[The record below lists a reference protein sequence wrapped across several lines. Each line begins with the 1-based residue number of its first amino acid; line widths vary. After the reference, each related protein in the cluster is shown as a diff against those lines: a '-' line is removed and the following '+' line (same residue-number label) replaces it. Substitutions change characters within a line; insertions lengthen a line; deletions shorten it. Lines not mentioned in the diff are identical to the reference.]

1 MKTSSGSRP
10 HPFPDGPAIARRPV
24 LTGLAALLAL
34 SAGAALLPTPAAA
47 QTLESARAQG
57 WIGER
62 RDGYLGVVQNAPG
75 VDALVQSI
83 NAQRRSHYESI
94 AAANNVPLAAVE
106 AQAAETI
113 INRLPSGAIYQ
124 AANGQWARR

>member
-1 MKTSSGSRP
+1 M
-10 HPFPDGPAIARRPV
+10 
-24 LTGLAALLAL
+24 LAL

>member
-1 MKTSSGSRP
+1 MG
-10 HPFPDGPAIARRPV
+10 RRPV
-24 LTGLAALLAL
+24 LAGLAAIAVLAIGSGLLWP
-34 SAGAALLPTPAAA
+34 SPAAA
-47 QTLESARAQG
+47 QTLEDARAQG

-62 RDGYLGVVQNAPG
+62 RDGYIGVVENAPG
-75 VDALVQSI
+75 VDQLVQTI
-83 NAQRRSHYESI
+83 NTQRRNHYQSI
-94 AAANNVPLAAVE
+94 AAANNVPLSAVE